1 MSDKYISMIQD
12 FFHVFEALNQYV
24 LDSYGELAAW
34 ETQLVRLDIDQGDKE
49 KSYDVA
55 QVASMLNFSEDAVKS
70 FLVVYSFLSN
80 NLYDLIGN
88 REYEDWGTDGN
99 SLQVEYSDL
108 TIESFDA
115 DQIAPLMERRVYF
128 EWTFDALQ
136 RTYDEMMA
144 ISHGRIAW
152 QA

>member
-49 KSYDVA
+49 KSYGVA

-115 DQIAPLMERRVYF
+115 DQIAPLMERRLYF

-144 ISHGRIAW
+144 ISHGRIA
-152 QA
+152 

>member
-55 QVASMLNFSEDAVKS
+55 QVASMLNLSEDAVKS

-144 ISHGRIAW
+144 ISHGRIA
-152 QA
+152 

>member
-136 RTYDEMMA
+136 CTYDEMMA
-144 ISHGRIAW
+144 ISHGRIA
-152 QA
+152 

>member
-55 QVASMLNFSEDAVKS
+55 QVASMLNFSEGAVKS

-144 ISHGRIAW
+144 ISHGRIA
-152 QA
+152 

>member
-1 MSDKYISMIQD
+1 MSDNYLPMIQD
-12 FFHVFEALNQYV
+12 FFQVFEALNQHV
-24 LDSYGELAAW
+24 LDSYGELATW
-34 ETQLVRLDIDQGDKE
+34 ETQLVRLDINQGDKE

-55 QVASMLNFSEDAVKS
+55 QIASMLNVSEDAVKS
-70 FLVVYSFLSN
+70 FLVIYSFLSN

-88 REYEDWGTDGN
+88 REYEDWGTDGDN
-99 SLQVEYSDL
+99 LQVEYSDL

-136 RTYDEMMA
+136 RSYDEM
-144 ISHGRIAW
+144 
-152 QA
+152 

>member
-1 MSDKYISMIQD
+1 MSDNYLPMIQD
-12 FFHVFEALNQYV
+12 FFQVFEALNQHV
-24 LDSYGELAAW
+24 LDSYGELATW
-34 ETQLVRLDIDQGDKE
+34 ETQLVRLDINQGDKE

-55 QVASMLNFSEDAVKS
+55 QIASMLNVSGDAVKS
-70 FLVVYSFLSN
+70 FLVIYSFLSN

-88 REYEDWGTDGN
+88 REYEDWGTDGD

-136 RTYDEMMA
+136 RSYDEMMA
-144 ISHGRIAW
+144 IKHGRIA
-152 QA
+152 

>member
-1 MSDKYISMIQD
+1 MSDNYLPMIQD
-12 FFHVFEALNQYV
+12 FFQVFEALNQHV
-24 LDSYGELAAW
+24 LDSYGELATW
-34 ETQLVRLDIDQGDKE
+34 ETQLVRLDINQGDKE

-55 QVASMLNFSEDAVKS
+55 QIASMLNVSEDAVKS
-70 FLVVYSFLSN
+70 FLVIYSFLSN

-88 REYEDWGTDGN
+88 REYEDWGTDGD

-136 RTYDEMMA
+136 RSYDEMLSL
-144 ISHGRIAW
+144 IHI
-152 QA
+152 

>member
-1 MSDKYISMIQD
+1 MSDKYLPMIQD
-12 FFHVFEALNQYV
+12 FFQVFEALNQHV
-24 LDSYGELAAW
+24 LDSYGELATW
-34 ETQLVRLDIDQGDKE
+34 ETQLVRLDINQGDKE

-55 QVASMLNFSEDAVKS
+55 QIASMLNVSEDAVKS
-70 FLVVYSFLSN
+70 FLVIYSFLSN

-88 REYEDWGTDGN
+88 REYEDWGTDGD

-136 RTYDEMMA
+136 RSYDEMMA
-144 ISHGRIAW
+144 IKHGRIA
-152 QA
+152 

>member
-1 MSDKYISMIQD
+1 MIQD
-12 FFHVFEALNQYV
+12 FFQVFEALNQHV
-24 LDSYGELAAW
+24 LDSYGELATW
-34 ETQLVRLDIDQGDKE
+34 ETQLVRLDINQGDKE

-55 QVASMLNFSEDAVKS
+55 QIASMLNVSEDAVKS
-70 FLVVYSFLSN
+70 FLVIYSFLSN

-88 REYEDWGTDGN
+88 REYEDWGTDGD

-136 RTYDEMMA
+136 RSYDEMMA
-144 ISHGRIAW
+144 IKHGRIA
-152 QA
+152 

>member
-1 MSDKYISMIQD
+1 MSDNYLPMIQD
-12 FFHVFEALNQYV
+12 FFQVFEALNQHV
-24 LDSYGELAAW
+24 LDSYGELATW
-34 ETQLVRLDIDQGDKE
+34 ETQLVRLDINQGDKE

-55 QVASMLNFSEDAVKS
+55 QIASMLNVSEDAVKS
-70 FLVVYSFLSN
+70 FLVIYSFLSN

-88 REYEDWGTDGN
+88 REYEDWGTDGD

-136 RTYDEMMA
+136 RAYDEMMA
-144 ISHGRIAW
+144 IKHGRIA
-152 QA
+152 

>member
-55 QVASMLNFSEDAVKS
+55 QVASMLNLSEDAVKS

-88 REYEDWGTDGN
+88 REYEDWGTNGN

-144 ISHGRIAW
+144 ISHGRIA
-152 QA
+152 

>member
-1 MSDKYISMIQD
+1 MSDKYLPMIQD
-12 FFHVFEALNQYV
+12 FFQVFEALNQYV
-24 LDSYGELAAW
+24 LDSYGELATW
-34 ETQLVRLDIDQGDKE
+34 ETQLVRLDINQGDKE

-55 QVASMLNFSEDAVKS
+55 QIASMLNVSEDAVKS
-70 FLVVYSFLSN
+70 FLVIYSFLSN

-88 REYEDWGTDGN
+88 REYEDWGTDGD

-128 EWTFDALQ
+128 EWTFGALQ
-136 RTYDEMMA
+136 RSYDEMME
-144 ISHGRIAW
+144 IKHGRIA
-152 QA
+152 

>member
-88 REYEDWGTDGN
+88 REYEDWGTNGN

-144 ISHGRIAW
+144 ISHGRIA
-152 QA
+152 

>member
-49 KSYDVA
+49 KSYNVA

-144 ISHGRIAW
+144 ISHGRIA
-152 QA
+152 

>member
-1 MSDKYISMIQD
+1 MSDNYLPMIQD
-12 FFHVFEALNQYV
+12 FFQVFEALNQHV
-24 LDSYGELAAW
+24 LDSYGELATW
-34 ETQLVRLDIDQGDKE
+34 ETQLVRLDINQGDKE

-55 QVASMLNFSEDAVKS
+55 QIASMLNVSEDAVKS
-70 FLVVYSFLSN
+70 FLVIYSFLCN

-88 REYEDWGTDGN
+88 REYEDWGTDGD

-136 RTYDEMMA
+136 RSYDEMMA
-144 ISHGRIAW
+144 IKHGRIA
-152 QA
+152 

>member
-136 RTYDEMMA
+136 RTYDEMMV
-144 ISHGRIAW
+144 ISHGRIA
-152 QA
+152 

>member
-1 MSDKYISMIQD
+1 MSDNYLPMIQD
-12 FFHVFEALNQYV
+12 FFQVFEALNQHV
-24 LDSYGELAAW
+24 LDSYGELATW
-34 ETQLVRLDIDQGDKE
+34 ETQLVRLDINQGDKE

-55 QVASMLNFSEDAVKS
+55 QIASMLNVSEDAVKS
-70 FLVVYSFLSN
+70 FLVIDSFLSN

-88 REYEDWGTDGN
+88 REYEDWGTDGD

-136 RTYDEMMA
+136 RSYDEMMA
-144 ISHGRIAW
+144 IKHGRIA
-152 QA
+152 

>member
-1 MSDKYISMIQD
+1 MSDKYLPMIQD
-12 FFHVFEALNQYV
+12 FFQVFEALNQYV
-24 LDSYGELAAW
+24 LDSYGELATW
-34 ETQLVRLDIDQGDKE
+34 ETQLVRLDINQGDKE

-55 QVASMLNFSEDAVKS
+55 QIASMLNVSEDAVKS
-70 FLVVYSFLSN
+70 FLVIYSFLSN

-88 REYEDWGTDGN
+88 REYEDWGTDGD

-136 RTYDEMMA
+136 RSYDEMMA
-144 ISHGRIAW
+144 IKHGRIA
-152 QA
+152 

>member
-88 REYEDWGTDGN
+88 REYEDWGTDGD

-144 ISHGRIAW
+144 ISHGRIA
-152 QA
+152 

>member
-12 FFHVFEALNQYV
+12 FFHVFEALDQYV

-144 ISHGRIAW
+144 ISHGRIA
-152 QA
+152 

>member
-1 MSDKYISMIQD
+1 MSDNYLPMIQD
-12 FFHVFEALNQYV
+12 FFQVFEALNQHV
-24 LDSYGELAAW
+24 LDSYGELATW
-34 ETQLVRLDIDQGDKE
+34 ETQLVRLDINQGDKE

-55 QVASMLNFSEDAVKS
+55 QIASMLNVSEDAVKS
-70 FLVVYSFLSN
+70 FLVIYSFLSN

-88 REYEDWGTDGN
+88 REYEDWGTDGD

-136 RTYDEMMA
+136 RSYDEMMA
-144 ISHGRIAW
+144 IKHGRIA
-152 QA
+152 

>member
-1 MSDKYISMIQD
+1 MSDNYLPMIQD
-12 FFHVFEALNQYV
+12 FFQVFEALNQHV
-24 LDSYGELAAW
+24 LDSYGELATW
-34 ETQLVRLDIDQGDKE
+34 ETQLVRLDINQGDKE

-55 QVASMLNFSEDAVKS
+55 QIASMLNVSEDAVKS
-70 FLVVYSFLSN
+70 FLVIYSFLSN

-88 REYEDWGTDGN
+88 REYEDWGTDGD

-136 RTYDEMMA
+136 RSYDEMMA
-144 ISHGRIAW
+144 IKHSRIA
-152 QA
+152 

>member
-128 EWTFDALQ
+128 ECTFDALQ

-144 ISHGRIAW
+144 ISHGRIA
-152 QA
+152 

>member
-144 ISHGRIAW
+144 ISHGRTA
-152 QA
+152 

>member
-1 MSDKYISMIQD
+1 MSDNYLPMIQD
-12 FFHVFEALNQYV
+12 FFQVFEALNQHV
-24 LDSYGELAAW
+24 LDSYGELATW
-34 ETQLVRLDIDQGDKE
+34 ETQLVRLDINQGDKE

-55 QVASMLNFSEDAVKS
+55 QIASMLNVSEDAVKS
-70 FLVVYSFLSN
+70 FLVIYSFLSN

-88 REYEDWGTDGN
+88 REYEDWGTDGD

-136 RTYDEMMA
+136 RSYDEMMA
-144 ISHGRIAW
+144 IKHGRMA
-152 QA
+152 

>member
-1 MSDKYISMIQD
+1 MSDNYLPMIQD
-12 FFHVFEALNQYV
+12 FFQVFEALNQHV
-24 LDSYGELAAW
+24 LDSYGELATW
-34 ETQLVRLDIDQGDKE
+34 ETQLVRLDVNQGDKE

-55 QVASMLNFSEDAVKS
+55 QIASMLNVSEDAVKS
-70 FLVVYSFLSN
+70 FLVIYSFLSN

-88 REYEDWGTDGN
+88 REYEDWGTDGD

-136 RTYDEMMA
+136 RSYDEMMA
-144 ISHGRIAW
+144 IKHGRIA
-152 QA
+152 

>member
-1 MSDKYISMIQD
+1 MCIRDR
-12 FFHVFEALNQYV
+12 NQHV
-24 LDSYGELAAW
+24 LDSYGELATW
-34 ETQLVRLDIDQGDKE
+34 ETQLVRLDINQGDKE

-55 QVASMLNFSEDAVKS
+55 QIASMLNVSEDAVKS
-70 FLVVYSFLSN
+70 FLVIYSFLSN

-88 REYEDWGTDGN
+88 REYEDWGTDGD

-136 RTYDEMMA
+136 RSYDEMMA
-144 ISHGRIAW
+144 IKHGRIA
-152 QA
+152 

>member
-1 MSDKYISMIQD
+1 MSDKYISMIQE
-12 FFHVFEALNQYV
+12 FFQVFEALNQHV
-24 LDSYGELAAW
+24 FDSFGEMATW

-49 KSYDVA
+49 QSYDVA
-55 QVASMLNFSEDAVKS
+55 QIASMLNFSEDTVQS

-115 DQIAPLMERRVYF
+115 NQIAPLMERRVYF
-128 EWTFDALQ
+128 EWTFEALQ
-136 RTYDEMMA
+136 RTYDDMMA

-152 QA
+152 HV